1 MSKVVV
7 FILTILP
14 DIHTHVFLCDGLQ
27 WYIFKTG
34 NYPDHFG
41 HYFAYWIAPFA
52 AAIFASFL
60 YVVYA
65 GGFLFGKRLPIGPVK
80 GQVAVPDSKKKK

>member
-1 MSKVVV
+1 M
-7 FILTILP
+7 LTILL
-14 DIHTHVFLCDGLQ
+14 DIHVHSLLCYRLQ

-65 GGFLFGKRLPIGPVK
+65 GGLLFGKRLPIGPVK
-80 GQVAVPDSKKKK
+80 GQVAALDSKKKK